1 MSPSFIGQPNEKGGA
16 YAFFLMFDFYDD
28 DFTDLAAWRKPAAR
42 RPYVIVNKKTNELA
56 VILDNKVEGVYS
68 VATGKTGDLTPEG
81 EFTVMV
87 KAANPYYRKKNIE
100 GGSPDNPLGAR
111 WIGFD
116 AKGTDGR
123 IYGIHGTNREESI
136 GKFVS
141 NGCIR
146 MHNDEVVHL
155 FQTIPVGTR
164 VLITRDSRSFE
175 EIAIEHK
182 ALIKKQDVP
191 NP

>member
-1 MSPSFIGQPNEKGGA
+1 MR
-16 YAFFLMFDFYDD
+16 FFLCSIFMIMISPIWPLGENPLPGD
-28 DFTDLAAWRKPAAR
+28 
-42 RPYVIVNKKTNELA
+42 PYVIVNKRTNELA

-68 VATGKTGDLTPEG
+68 VATGKTDDLTPEG
-81 EFTVMV
+81 EFSVTV

-155 FQTIPVGTR
+155 FRTIPVGTR
-164 VLITRDSRSFE
+164 VLITDDSRSFE

-191 NP
+191 NQ